1 MSSDNASSKMISRR
15 NFLKGGMLFGG
26 AALLG
31 SYIPNTRLLA
41 LQDKIDLQFWHQWGG
56 PPNSTA
62 LEQIAANF
70 NKLYPNVTVTLT
82 NISDQSQIATAI
94 AAGTPP
100 DVVHFVLSD
109 AVPEYA
115 HRGALQDL
123 TPLLEKDIPNWKELL
138 YWYGPE
144 VGSYNN
150 KVFALASAN
159 FNIGL
164 LWNRDI
170 FTEVGLDPEKG
181 PQTLEEL
188 TDWADKMTVVDKDGN
203 ITRLGFIPD
212 YPGPGNGQVANLVL
226 YGWAFG
232 GQWYDADAK
241 KITANDPK
249 NIEAL
254 KWELAF
260 YEKYG
265 AQKVKNFIASAGGYL
280 TDQDVF
286 RTGKVGMV
294 YDGEWNIVFP
304 TADLPFNQK
313 TINAGGFPSPKA
325 NPEMFGISYA
335 DSDPNTIPA
344 GSPHPAEAWEFLK
357 FMCFDPQVCS
367 DFAQVVANPCQL
379 TDHPDYA
386 LQSDSRFAWFIK
398 QQDLKSQRVFPR
410 IAVAHTYMVKL
421 GEAEQAVLLGQATPE
436 DALNQVTEEVQAL
449 LDSAGPPAV

>member
-1 MSSDNASSKMISRR
+1 MFSRR
-15 NFLKGGMLFGG
+15 SFLKGSILGG

-31 SYIPNTRLLA
+31 SYIPNMRMLA
-41 LQDKIDLQFWHQWGG
+41 LQEKIELQFWHQWGG

-94 AAGTPP
+94 SAGTPP

-123 TPLLEKDIPNWKELL
+123 TPLLEKDIPNWKDQL

-170 FTEVGLDPEKG
+170 FTEIGIDPEKG
-181 PQTLEEL
+181 PQTLEDL
-188 TDWADKMTVVDKDGN
+188 TDWADKMTVVDKAGN

-232 GQWYDADAK
+232 GEWYNADTK

-265 AQKVKNFIASAGGYL
+265 AQKVKNFISSAGGYL

-313 TINAGGFPSPKA
+313 TINAGGFPAPKA
-325 NPEMFGISYA
+325 NPDMFGVSYA
-335 DSDPNTIPA
+335 DSDPNAIPA

-379 TDHPDYA
+379 VTHPDYA
-386 LQSDSRFAWFIK
+386 LQSDARFEWFVK
-398 QQDLKSQRVFPR
+398 QQELKSQRVFPR
-410 IAVAHTYMVKL
+410 IAVAHTYMVKI
-421 GEAEQAVLLGQATPE
+421 GEAEQAVLLGQSTPE

-449 LDSAGPPAV
+449 LDAAGPPAI